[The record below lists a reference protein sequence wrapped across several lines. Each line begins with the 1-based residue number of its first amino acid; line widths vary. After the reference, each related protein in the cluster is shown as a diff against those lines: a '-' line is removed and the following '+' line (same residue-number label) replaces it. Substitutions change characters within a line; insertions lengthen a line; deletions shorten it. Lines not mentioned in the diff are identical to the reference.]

1 MATLAG
7 SDLRSPLDSVLNIV
21 PHNHE
26 KALRQAFYNG
36 LTFVFLALVFGA
48 VVSVYYVLE
57 IFLRPLV
64 WATLIG
70 IVLYPFKYTLSSTIK
85 GWLGGLED
93 SGKYRPKNGIG

>member
-1 MATLAG
+1 MATLPGAE
-7 SDLRSPLDSVLNIV
+7 LRSPLDSVLTIV
-21 PHNHE
+21 PQNHE
-26 KALRQAFYNG
+26 KALRQAFYNALSFVLLG
-36 LTFVFLALVFGA
+36 LVLVA

-93 SGKYRPKNGIG
+93 SGESKF